1 MRGGTPLDWLLVA
14 FSRETPGV
22 LAALVVS
29 VDGLPL
35 AVSAGVTD
43 QLSDQLSAAASGLV
57 RLARAAA
64 QLLRAGA
71 PARLLGSGALT
82 QPILEMTEGYLFVTA
97 ISRGATV
104 AVHASRQADLG
115 LVGYELTLLAE
126 RVGGALARGARRGP
140 GGSAAR

>member
-1 MRGGTPLDWLLVA
+1 MRGGNRLDWLLVD
-14 FSRETPGV
+14 FGRETPGV
-22 LAALVVS
+22 RAAIVVS

-43 QLSDQLSAAASGLV
+43 ALADQLSAAASGLV
-57 RLARAAA
+57 SLARATA
-64 QLLRAGA
+64 Q
-71 PARLLGSGALT
+71 LLGSGGLT
-82 QPILEMTEGYLFVTA
+82 QTILEMDEGYFFVTT

-126 RVGGALARGARRGP
+126 RVGRALDPGIRAGI
-140 GGSAAR
+140 GGSALR

>member
-1 MRGGTPLDWLLVA
+1 MRGGNRLDWLLVD

-22 LAALVVS
+22 LAAVVVS

-43 QLSDQLSAAASGLV
+43 ELSDQLAAAASGLV
-57 RLARAAA
+57 SLARATA
-64 QLLRAGA
+64 Q
-71 PARLLGSGALT
+71 LLGSGALT
-82 QPILEMTEGYLFVTA
+82 QTILEMTEGYLFVTS

-126 RVGGALARGARRGP
+126 RVGRALDPGVRVGT
-140 GGSAAR
+140 GGSAVR

>member
-1 MRGGTPLDWLLVA
+1 MRGGNRLDWLLVD

-22 LAALVVS
+22 LAAVVVS

-57 RLARAAA
+57 SLARATA
-64 QLLRAGA
+64 Q
-71 PARLLGSGALT
+71 LLGSGALT
-82 QPILEMTEGYLFVTA
+82 QTILEMTEGYLFVTS

-126 RVGGALARGARRGP
+126 RVGRALDPGVRVGT
-140 GGSAAR
+140 GGSALR

>member
-1 MRGGTPLDWLLVA
+1 MRGGNRLDWLLVD

-22 LAALVVS
+22 LAAVVVS

-43 QLSDQLSAAASGLV
+43 ELSDQLSAAASGLV
-57 RLARAAA
+57 SLARATA
-64 QLLRAGA
+64 QLLA
-71 PARLLGSGALT
+71 SGALT
-82 QPILEMTEGYLFVTA
+82 QTILEMTEGYLFVTS

-126 RVGGALARGARRGP
+126 RVGRALDPGVRVGT
-140 GGSAAR
+140 GGSALR

>member
-1 MRGGTPLDWLLVA
+1 MRGGNRLDWLLVD

-22 LAALVVS
+22 LAAVVVS

-43 QLSDQLSAAASGLV
+43 SLADQLSAAASGLV
-57 RLARAAA
+57 SLARATA
-64 QLLRAGA
+64 Q
-71 PARLLGSGALT
+71 LLGSGGLT
-82 QPILEMTEGYLFVTA
+82 QTILEMTEGYLFVTS

-104 AVHASRQADLG
+104 AVHATRQADLG

-126 RVGGALARGARRGP
+126 RVGRALDPGVRAGN
-140 GGSAAR
+140 GGSAVR

>member
-1 MRGGTPLDWLLVA
+1 MRGGNRLDWLLVD

-22 LAALVVS
+22 LAAVVVS

-43 QLSDQLSAAASGLV
+43 ELSDQLAAAASGLV
-57 RLARAAA
+57 SLARATA
-64 QLLRAGA
+64 Q
-71 PARLLGSGALT
+71 LLGSGALT
-82 QPILEMTEGYLFVTA
+82 QTILEMTEGYLFVTS

-126 RVGGALARGARRGP
+126 RDGRALDPGVRVGT
-140 GGSAAR
+140 GGSAVR

>member
-1 MRGGTPLDWLLVA
+1 MRGGNRLDWLLVD

-22 LAALVVS
+22 LAAVVVS

-43 QLSDQLSAAASGLV
+43 SLADQLSAAASGLV
-57 RLARAAA
+57 SLARATA
-64 QLLRAGA
+64 Q
-71 PARLLGSGALT
+71 LLGSGGLT
-82 QPILEMTEGYLFVTA
+82 QTILEMTEGYLFVTS

-104 AVHASRQADLG
+104 AVHATRQADLG

-126 RVGGALARGARRGP
+126 RVGRALDPGIRAGN
-140 GGSAAR
+140 GGSVVR

>member
-1 MRGGTPLDWLLVA
+1 MRGGNRLDWLLVD

-57 RLARAAA
+57 SLARATA
-64 QLLRAGA
+64 Q
-71 PARLLGSGALT
+71 LLGSGALT
-82 QPILEMTEGYLFVTA
+82 QTILEMTEGYLFVTS

-126 RVGGALARGARRGP
+126 RVGRALDPGVRVGT
-140 GGSAAR
+140 GGSGVR

>member
-1 MRGGTPLDWLLVA
+1 MRAGNRLDWLLVD

-22 LAALVVS
+22 LAAVVVS

-43 QLSDQLSAAASGLV
+43 SLADQLSAAASGLV
-57 RLARAAA
+57 SLARATA
-64 QLLRAGA
+64 Q
-71 PARLLGSGALT
+71 LLGSGGLT
-82 QPILEMTEGYLFVTA
+82 QTILEMTEGYLFVTS

-104 AVHASRQADLG
+104 AVHATRQADLG

-126 RVGGALARGARRGP
+126 RVGRALDPGIRAGN
-140 GGSAAR
+140 GGSVVR